1 MSLCQLEKAST
12 SCGTQLLASVLS
24 RVSTLAFS
32 QRATYS
38 PKSLPAHPWRAIDT
52 GCETHGIPHPVDLLQ

>member
-24 RVSTLAFS
+24 R
-32 QRATYS
+32 
-38 PKSLPAHPWRAIDT
+38 
-52 GCETHGIPHPVDLLQ
+52 